1 MKYLGIILLAVGI
14 ALVGL
19 SFYTMH
25 RIDST
30 TGADYQATD
39 NVTDNPLEGLRGN
52 RGNNVESLDSEVSGP
67 VGSYA
72 KFATIEKFLGI
83 ILIVAGASISLT
95 QISQKKKHVVWK
107 LNT

>member
-1 MKYLGIILLAVGI
+1 MKYLGIILFAVGI

-25 RIDST
+25 RINET
-30 TGADYQATD
+30 TGAIYEATD
-39 NVTDNPLEGLRGN
+39 NVTDNPLLGLGGKPAKNAGN
-52 RGNNVESLDSEVSGP
+52 EVGSTLDSEVAGQVGP
-67 VGSYA
+67 YA

-95 QISQKKKHVVWK
+95 QIMQKKKH
-107 LNT
+107 